1 MIPLNSANINKPLKE
16 IEKRIDSYPAMP
28 AMCQH
33 LIKSCED
40 PDVNFKKLV
49 DEIRYDPGITANILK
64 MANSAYYG
72 SSRRIESLQTA
83 MVRLGLKQISEIVIA
98 HSVADRLVKKL
109 QGYDLRPEELLKHSV
124 WVAIAAEDL
133 ANVLHIKPPAMLFT
147 AGLLHDL
154 GKIILD
160 DYILDQR
167 EVLLKATGNN
177 GEDKISFDIVEHQ
190 ILGINHAE
198 VGAQLLENWNFPEE
212 LVIAVRYHHAPTD
225 PDIEYDP
232 SAAMVHIADML
243 AYSVGI
249 GIGVDGLQYVS
260 NPEVIERL
268 HLKPIILEG
277 VASRTLEKME
287 ELKSLLVG

>member
-1 MIPLNSANINKPLKE
+1 MNTPLTSTNLNRPLNE
-16 IEKRIDSYPAMP
+16 IRRRIDSYPAMP

-167 EVLLKATGNN
+167 EALLKATGKN
-177 GEDKISFDIVEHQ
+177 GEDKISFDIVFADINMPVMNGEEMVEIMAQ
-190 ILGINHAE
+190 QKMLDETPVVIISTDRSVTRIEKLLSKGVRAYLNKPFTPESVRDVIIDILG
-198 VGAQLLENWNFPEE
+198 Q
-212 LVIAVRYHHAPTD
+212 
-225 PDIEYDP
+225 
-232 SAAMVHIADML
+232 S
-243 AYSVGI
+243 
-249 GIGVDGLQYVS
+249 
-260 NPEVIERL
+260 
-268 HLKPIILEG
+268 
-277 VASRTLEKME
+277 
-287 ELKSLLVG
+287 

>member
-72 SSRRIESLQTA
+72 SSQ
-83 MVRLGLKQISEIVIA
+83 QISEIVIA

-167 EVLLKATGNN
+167 EALLKATGKN

>member
-1 MIPLNSANINKPLKE
+1 M
-16 IEKRIDSYPAMP
+16 
-28 AMCQH
+28 
-33 LIKSCED
+33 
-40 PDVNFKKLV
+40 
-49 DEIRYDPGITANILK
+49 
-64 MANSAYYG
+64 
-72 SSRRIESLQTA
+72 
-83 MVRLGLKQISEIVIA
+83 
-98 HSVADRLVKKL
+98 
-109 QGYDLRPEELLKHSV
+109 
-124 WVAIAAEDL
+124 
-133 ANVLHIKPPAMLFT
+133 
-147 AGLLHDL
+147 
-154 GKIILD
+154 
-160 DYILDQR
+160 
-167 EVLLKATGNN
+167 
-177 GEDKISFDIVEHQ
+177 
-190 ILGINHAE
+190 
-198 VGAQLLENWNFPEE
+198 LENWNFPEE